1 MLSAIAV
8 HDAEAVGD
16 LAGDDAA
23 ETEAEHHR
31 G

>member
-1 MLSAIAV
+1 MLSAIAA

-16 LAGDDAA
+16 PAGGDAA
-23 ETEAEHHR
+23 ETEAEHDA